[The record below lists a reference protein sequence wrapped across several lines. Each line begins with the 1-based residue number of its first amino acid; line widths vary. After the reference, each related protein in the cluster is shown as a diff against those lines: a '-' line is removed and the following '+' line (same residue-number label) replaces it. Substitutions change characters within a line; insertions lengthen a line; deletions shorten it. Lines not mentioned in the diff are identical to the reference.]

1 MRVCVCQCVCVCVSV
16 CVCVCA
22 SVCACMHVCL
32 RWGVC
37 VYVCVCACMHAF
49 MCLCLLAMFTH
60 VCMHGTCV
68 SVPVST
74 CVPTNVSNKYTQ
86 PQNACLQEEI
96 RARLVAEERLR
107 DAEMSLKQLDRAV
120 QNQTPNLE
128 VEIRD
133 EMAVNVQKLKR
144 NVYQTA
150 VIFGL

>member
-1 MRVCVCQCVCVCVSV
+1 MQLVIVELG
-16 CVCVCA
+16 
-22 SVCACMHVCL
+22 MIYL
-32 RWGVC
+32 C